1 MRSTMQETPLSIA
14 TLVRYGTTVHGSS
27 EVLTWT
33 GDGVRSATYAEVGR
47 RAAQLAHALRELGV
61 RGDDRVAT
69 LMWNN
74 QEHLEAYL
82 AVPAMG
88 AVLHP
93 LNLRLF
99 PDQLAFIADHAADKV
114 VLVDGSVLP
123 VLAKVLGQLS
133 AVEHVVVNGPADLS
147 VLDGTHATVHAYEEL
162 LHGRPE
168 EFDWVE
174 VAENDAAAMCY
185 TSGTTGNP
193 KGVVYSHRS
202 IYLHSMQVC
211 MPDGFGMRQADR
223 VLLIV
228 PMFHVLAWGTPY
240 AALMS
245 GASLVMPD
253 RFLTPEPL
261 ADLIETAR
269 PTLAG
274 GVPTIW
280 TGLLALLDE
289 TPRDMSSL
297 RDVIVGGSACP
308 RSLMEGLEQRHGV
321 HVTHAWGMTET
332 SPLGSISRAP
342 AGVEGEDAWRY
353 RLTQGRLA
361 ASVEARLTGPDG
373 TLVANDGTAVGELE
387 VRGPWIA
394 ASYYRDD
401 DPAKFHDGWLR
412 TGDVGTHQP
421 GRLPH
426 ADRPVQ
432 GRDQVRRRVDLVGR
446 AGERADGAP
455 GGRRGLGGRRTGRE
469 VGRAAAR
476 HRRRQGRR
484 GRDGRGAARLPRRA
498 GRGLAAAGAVVVRRR
513 GAQDLGRQVRQEG
526 HPAPVRRRRP
536 RRPDPPLTPHVDHAG
551 VINGRWA
558 R

>member
-14 TLVRYGTTVHGSS
+14 TLVRYGTTVHASS

-47 RAAQLAHALRELGV
+47 RSAQLAHALRELGV
-61 RGDDRVAT
+61 QADDRVAT

-93 LNLRLF
+93 LNIRLF
-99 PDQLAFIADHAADKV
+99 PEQLAYIADHAADKV

-123 VLAKVLGQLS
+123 VLAKVLGQLT

-147 VLDGTHATVHAYEEL
+147 VLDGTQATVHGYEEL
-162 LHGRPE
+162 LRGRPA

-280 TGLLALLDE
+280 AGLLALLDE

-297 RDVIVGGSACP
+297 RDVIIGGSACP

-332 SPLGSISRAP
+332 SPLGSISREP

-361 ASVEARLTGPDG
+361 ASVQARLTGPDG
-373 TLVANDGTAVGELE
+373 TLVASDGTAVGELE

-401 DPAKFHDGWLR
+401 DPEKFHDGWLR
-412 TGDVGTHQP
+412 TGDVGTISPDGFLTLTDRSKDVIKSGGEWISSVELENALMAHP
-421 GRLPH
+421 AVAEASVVGVPDEKWGERPLATVVVKDGEAVTVEELRGFLGGRVAAWQLPERWSFV
-426 ADRPVQ
+426 DEVPKTSV
-432 GRDQVRRRVDLVGR
+432 GKFDKKVIRRRY
-446 AGERADGAP
+446 ADGA
-455 GGRRGLGGRRTGRE
+455 LDVQT
-469 VGRAAAR
+469 
-476 HRRRQGRR
+476 
-484 GRDGRGAARLPRRA
+484 
-498 GRGLAAAGAVVVRRR
+498 LA
-513 GAQDLGRQVRQEG
+513 
-526 HPAPVRRRRP
+526 
-536 RRPDPPLTPHVDHAG
+536 
-551 VINGRWA
+551 
-558 R
+558 